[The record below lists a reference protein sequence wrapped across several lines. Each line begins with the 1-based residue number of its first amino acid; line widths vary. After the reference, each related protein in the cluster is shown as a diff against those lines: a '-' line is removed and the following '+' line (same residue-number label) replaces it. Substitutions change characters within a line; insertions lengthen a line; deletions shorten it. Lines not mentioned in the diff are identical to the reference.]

1 MGLGALLD
9 REVRHGLGICV
20 FHGSGRADG
29 GDAVT
34 PALSLLTQ
42 FPWAYEVAIEAAR
55 NGIVVCDGTGTI
67 VYANPRAATILGYES
82 SDLLGEPIE
91 RLLDPESRGTLAAER
106 SRIWHDPNSQEG
118 CATWE
123 LSGLCKSGA
132 LVPVEVTLTTTT
144 RGNRR
149 MVIASLLDITERR
162 RLEQSQAHLER
173 ALAEVKRLRDQL
185 STENVQLRQ
194 EVKTLQGPRMIA
206 AESHAI
212 RNVLTQV
219 ESVARTD
226 ATVLLQGETGCGKEV
241 IAQAIHDQSDRRDRP
256 MVRVNCAAIPTAL
269 IESELFGRE
278 RGAYTGALSRQI
290 GRFELASGTTIFLD
304 EVGDLPLEAQ
314 AKLLRVLQDKTL
326 ERLGS
331 VRPIHVDVRVIAAT
345 NRDLQRA
352 VVERTFRE
360 DLFYRLNV
368 FPITVPP
375 LRERPEDIPVLAWT
389 FIDEFSKSFNKPI
402 DSISRESLAILQ
414 RHTWPGNVR
423 ELRNVIERAVIVTRS
438 PRLVIGAPRSTQETN
453 GHSRTMA
460 AVQSE
465 HIRAVLKS
473 VNWRIRGA
481 GGAAEMLGMKPTTLE
496 SRMAKLG
503 IRRPE

>member
-1 MGLGALLD
+1 MIRILA
-9 REVRHGLGICV
+9 
-20 FHGSGRADG
+20 
-29 GDAVT
+29 
-34 PALSLLTQ
+34 PLTE
-42 FPWAYEVAIEAAR
+42 FPWIHEVAIEAAR
-55 NGIVVCDGTGTI
+55 SGVVVCEEDGTI
-67 VYANPRAATILGYES
+67 VYANPRVASIFGYQS
-82 SDLLGEPIE
+82 SELLGTSIDC
-91 RLLDPESRGTLAAER
+91 LLVDVSRATLASECA
-106 SRIWHDPNSQEG
+106 RIWAEPQLREG
-118 CATWE
+118 GIARE
-123 LSGLCKSGA
+123 LSGRCKDGTEVPIEIA
-132 LVPVEVTLTTTT
+132 LTVTQ
-144 RGNRR
+144 RGDRR
-149 MVIASLLDITERR
+149 LVVASLLDITIRQ
-162 RLEQSQAHLER
+162 RLQQSQAELEH

-185 STENVQLRQ
+185 SSENVQLQ
-194 EVKTLQGPRMIA
+194 HEVKALKVPRMIA
-206 AESHAI
+206 AESPAI
-212 RNVLTQV
+212 RSVLAQV

-241 IAQAIHDQSDRRDRP
+241 IAQAIHDQSTRRDRP

-269 IESELFGRE
+269 MESELFGRE

-314 AKLLRVLQDKTL
+314 AKLLRVLQDRTL

-352 VVERTFRE
+352 MIERSFRE

-375 LRERPEDIPVLAWT
+375 LRDRPEDIPVLVWT
-389 FIDEFSKSFNKPI
+389 FIDEFSKAFNKPI

-414 RHTWPGNVR
+414 RHSWPGNVR
-423 ELRNVIERAVIVTRS
+423 ELKNVIERAVIVARS
-438 PRLVIGAPRSTQETN
+438 PHLVIGAPRPTPEAN
-453 GHSRTMA
+453 GHSKTMA
-460 AVQSE
+460 DVQSE

-481 GGAAEMLGMKPTTLE
+481 GGAAELLGMKPTTLE

>member
-9 REVRHGLGICV
+9 REVRHGFGIHV
-20 FHGSGRADG
+20 FCDFGRG
-29 GDAVT
+29 GGFAMIRSLT
-34 PALSLLTQ
+34 PLHE
-42 FPWAYEVAIEAAR
+42 FPWLHEVAIEAAR
-55 NGIVVCDGTGTI
+55 NAVVVCDEDGTI
-67 VYANPRAATILGYES
+67 VYANPRVAAIFGYES
-82 SDLLGEPIE
+82 AELLGASIDCL
-91 RLLDPESRGTLAAER
+91 LLDESRAKLSEQRARVSRDSMER
-106 SRIWHDPNSQEG
+106 DG
-118 CATWE
+118 GVVWE
-123 LSGLCKSGA
+123 LNGRRKNGTA
-132 LVPVEVTLTTTT
+132 IPVEVALTLTG
-144 RGNRR
+144 RGDRR
-149 MVIASLLDITERR
+149 MVVASLLDISDRK
-162 RLEQSQAHLER
+162 RLQQSQAQLER

-185 STENVQLRQ
+185 STENVQLRH
-194 EVKTLQGPRMIA
+194 EVKSLQGPRNIA
-206 AESHAI
+206 AESEAI
-212 RNVLTQV
+212 RNVLSQV

-226 ATVLLQGETGCGKEV
+226 STVLLQGETGCGKEV

-256 MVRVNCAAIPTAL
+256 MVRVNCAAIPSAL
-269 IESELFGRE
+269 MESELFGRE

-290 GRFELASGTTIFLD
+290 GRFELAVGSTIFLD

-314 AKLLRVLQDKTL
+314 VKLLRVLQDKTL

-331 VRPIHVDVRVIAAT
+331 VRPIHVDVRVVAAT
-345 NRDLQRA
+345 NRDLSRG
-352 VVERTFRE
+352 VLERTFRD

-375 LRERPEDIPVLAWT
+375 LRERLEDIPVLAWT

-402 DSISRESLAILQ
+402 ESVSRESLATLQ
-414 RHTWPGNVR
+414 RYSWPGNVR

-438 PRLVIGAPRSTQETN
+438 PHLVIGVPRVTPEMS
-453 GHSRTMA
+453 GHGKTMA
-460 AVQSE
+460 DVQSE

-481 GGAAEMLGMKPTTLE
+481 GGAAGLLGMKPTTLE